1 MSVVLET
8 DYLIVGSGAMGL
20 AFADTLLSQTDAKM
34 IIVDRHAKP
43 GGHWNVAY
51 PFVRLHQP
59 SSFYGVESRELSRF
73 QKDQVGMNKG
83 LFDLASGPEVSA
95 YFDDVMQQSFLPT
108 GRVQYFPMCEY
119 EGEGKFSGLTS
130 GKTYEVRY
138 KKLVDAT
145 RLTVDVPAEHTPA
158 FSIADGVNF
167 MPLNDLP
174 RLRRSAEGYVVIGS
188 GKTGMDA
195 CLWLMEHGVEPE
207 DIRWIMPRDAWMLP
221 REYAQPDAE
230 FFVGTVG
237 NQANQFEAIAE
248 AGSVDDMYA
257 RLEEKGC
264 VVRFDK
270 AIEPTM
276 FHAATISKPELEA
289 LRRIKNVVRMG
300 RVTALE
306 PTRIVLE
313 NGELETSPEHM
324 HIDCSASLSRTMVR
338 MSPKPVFDGDV
349 ITPQTIRSFMP
360 VFSGSMIAYVEA
372 NYSDDEE
379 KNRLCNVVPLPNT
392 SDDFVT
398 MTLAAMMNQYN
409 WSQDKSL
416 RAWVRENR
424 LDGFSKL
431 ASEVSPDDKEKM
443 DILLRMR
450 DTAPKAVGKL
460 MELAATLNT

>member
-1 MSVVLET
+1 MSIVLET

-20 AFADTLLSQTDAKM
+20 AFADTLLTQTDASM

-95 YFDDVMQQSFLPT
+95 YFDDVMQQGFLPT
-108 GRVQYFPMCEY
+108 GRVHYFPMCEY
-119 EGEGKFSGLTS
+119 QGEGKFSGLTS
-130 GKTYEVRY
+130 GKQYEVRY

-195 CLWLMEHGVEPE
+195 CLWLMEHGVEPD

-221 REYAQPDAE
+221 REYAQPDTE
-230 FFVGTVG
+230 FFEGTFG

-248 AGSVDDMYA
+248 ATSVDDMYA
-257 RLEEKGC
+257 RLEAKGC
-264 VVRFDK
+264 VVRFDTDV
-270 AIEPTM
+270 EPTM

-289 LRRIKNVVRMG
+289 LRRIKNIVRMG

-313 NGELETSPEHM
+313 NGELETGPEQM

-338 MSPKPVFDGDV
+338 MSPKPVFEGDV

-372 NYSDDEE
+372 NYDDDAE

-409 WSQDKSL
+409 WSQDKTL

-424 LDGFSKL
+424 LDGFTKL
-431 ASEVSPDDKEKM
+431 TSNVAPDDKEKM

-450 DTAPKAVGKL
+450 DYAPKAVGNL
-460 MELAATLNT
+460 MELAGTLNT